1 MKDGDGSA
9 EGRTEAVV
17 KQPARAGHIIG
28 FSEVSPH
35 LPRVSGDDQR
45 PGHLCIYRSEPVQEA
60 VMLFYPE
67 VGLRIDVD
75 IDPAEGRANFYAL
88 VVDKRCADNDPE
100 IFAGEHGSGESNAL
114 AWVEIIAD
122 DVVFLIVKKR
132 NGLVG
137 ISGIV
142 NRNRRSR

>member
-1 MKDGDGSA
+1 
-9 EGRTEAVV
+9 
-17 KQPARAGHIIG
+17 
-28 FSEVSPH
+28 
-35 LPRVSGDDQR
+35 
-45 PGHLCIYRSEPVQEA
+45 
-60 VMLFYPE
+60 MLFYPE